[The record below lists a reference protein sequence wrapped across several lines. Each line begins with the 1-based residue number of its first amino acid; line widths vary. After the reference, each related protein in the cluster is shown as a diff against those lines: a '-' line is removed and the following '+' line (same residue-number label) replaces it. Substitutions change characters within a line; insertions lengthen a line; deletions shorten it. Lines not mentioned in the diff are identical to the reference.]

1 MDDIIEPTIDY
12 DFSNLYLGPPSTLAG
27 GAYFTRM
34 MYNNNKLL
42 YLQTPKCLTKQGFV
56 KSGKKMFVDLMFDN
70 NDTVFINWI
79 ENLETK
85 CQELIHSKG
94 EAWFQS
100 KLEKDDIETAF
111 TSPFKI
117 YKSGKYYLLRVN
129 VKPNIKIYNEADESI
144 KIEDITTEKT
154 IISILELQG
163 IRFTSR
169 NFQIEIE
176 LKQSMVVSPDPFLDE
191 CFIKKPV
198 RRNPVPSNTVPSNTV
213 PSNTVPSNTVTT
225 SVIPFEKI
233 VNSNTS
239 NTNTSNTI
247 DLDISDGDDEIVEE
261 EVAEEQNGEGLAEEQ
276 DGLTSSSNLD
286 DFINETANEL
296 TRNNQILSKGLE
308 ENTQINTTYQNSN
321 ANDNIVLEIEELDFI
336 EKDDPNILKEVDL
349 SSSLENS
356 LESITLK
363 KPNQVYYE
371 IYKKAREKAKECK
384 KVAIAAYLEAKNI
397 KNTYML
403 EDNDESDSD
412 ESELDDFDK
421 YENEDEE

>member
-198 RRNPVPSNTVPSNTV
+198 RRNPVPSNTVT
-213 PSNTVPSNTVTT
+213 SNTVPSNTVTT

-421 YENEDEE
+421 YENENEDEE

>member
-129 VKPNIKIYNEADESI
+129 VKPNIKIYNETDESI
-144 KIEDITTEKT
+144 KIEDITPEKT

-198 RRNPVPSNTVPSNTV
+198 RRNPVPSNTIQSNTVTSNTVSSNTVTSNTV
-213 PSNTVPSNTVTT
+213 PSA
-225 SVIPFEKI
+225 VIPFEKI
-233 VNSNTS
+233 VNSNTFNS
-239 NTNTSNTI
+239 NTFNTI
-247 DLDISDGDDEIVEE
+247 DLDISDGDDEVIS
-261 EVAEEQNGEGLAEEQ
+261 EEQ
-276 DGLTSSSNLD
+276 DGEVVDEATSSSNLD

-296 TRNNQILSKGLE
+296 TKTNQLFSKGLE
-308 ENTQINTTYQNSN
+308 ENNHNATYQNATYQN
-321 ANDNIVLEIEELDFI
+321 ANENIVLEIEELDFI

-421 YENEDEE
+421 YENEEEEE

>member
-42 YLQTPKCLTKQGFV
+42 YLQTPKCLTQQGFV

-129 VKPNIKIYNEADESI
+129 VKPNIKIYNETDESI
-144 KIEDITTEKT
+144 KIEDITPEKT

-198 RRNPVPSNTVPSNTV
+198 RRNPVPSNTIQSNTVTSNTVSSNTVTSNTV
-213 PSNTVPSNTVTT
+213 PSA
-225 SVIPFEKI
+225 VIPFEKI
-233 VNSNTS
+233 VNSNTFNS
-239 NTNTSNTI
+239 NTFNTI
-247 DLDISDGDDEIVEE
+247 DLDISDGDDEVIS
-261 EVAEEQNGEGLAEEQ
+261 EEQ
-276 DGLTSSSNLD
+276 DGEVVDEATSSSNLD

-296 TRNNQILSKGLE
+296 TKTNQLFSKGLE
-308 ENTQINTTYQNSN
+308 ENNHNATYQN
-321 ANDNIVLEIEELDFI
+321 ANENIVLEIEELDFI

-421 YENEDEE
+421 YENEEEEE

>member
-144 KIEDITTEKT
+144 KIEDITPEKT

-261 EVAEEQNGEGLAEEQ
+261 EVAEEQ

>member
-42 YLQTPKCLTKQGFV
+42 YLQTPKCLTKQGVV

-85 CQELIHSKG
+85 CQELIYSKG

-129 VKPNIKIYNEADESI
+129 VKPNIKIYNETDESI
-144 KIEDITTEKT
+144 KIEDITPEKT

-191 CFIKKPV
+191 CFIKKPA
-198 RRNPVPSNTVPSNTV
+198 RRSPVTTNTVPTA
-213 PSNTVPSNTVTT
+213 
-225 SVIPFEKI
+225 VIPFEKI

-239 NTNTSNTI
+239 NTI
-247 DLDISDGDDEIVEE
+247 DLDISDEDDEVVEE
-261 EVAEEQNGEGLAEEQ
+261 NIDVVAANVDETNSTNLA
-276 DGLTSSSNLD
+276 SSLNLD

-296 TRNNQILSKGLE
+296 TKTNQILSKGLE
-308 ENTQINTTYQNSN
+308 ENNQN
-321 ANDNIVLEIEELDFI
+321 ANENIVLEIEELDFI